1 MKQIVLASASPRRRE
16 ILSSLGVRFSVVV
29 SDADESCNLSDPVAY
44 AEELAKK
51 KGLAVFEE
59 LKKNQKSE
67 NVAVLAADTVVWCDG
82 EILGKPAS
90 REDARRMISLL
101 RGKTHRV
108 VTGVSVVTEDGVFAD
123 HSDTAV
129 RVADIPDDAIER
141 YIDSGEPMDKAGAY
155 GIQGS
160 FSRWISGIDGCYFG
174 VVGLPIHTLAEL
186 YLAAV
191 GEELC

>member
-29 SDADESCNLSDPVAY
+29 SDADESSDLSDPVAF

-51 KGLAVFEE
+51 KGLAVFET
-59 LKKNQKSE
+59 LKKNGQSE

-82 EILGKPAS
+82 EILGKPES
-90 REDARRMISLL
+90 REDARRMLTLL
-101 RGKTHRV
+101 RGRTHRV
-108 VTGVSVVTEDGVFAD
+108 VTGVAVVTEDGVFSD

-160 FSRWISGIDGCYFG
+160 FSRWIFGIDGCYFG

-186 YLAAV
+186 YRTAV